1 MAKQY
6 ADAGTYEAKLEKVM
20 QRFGAE
26 KYDYNLLYKKR
37 NGMVFERSAVLS

>member
-20 QRFGAE
+20 QRFGAD
-26 KYDYNLLYKKR
+26 KYDYNWDRRKVGAML
-37 NGMVFERSAVLS
+37 EQESDTE